1 MVCEARTM
9 LWQAIIIT
17 ENAFGEG
24 DFMEFNVCNKDTVHE
39 MVSMSE
45 KMNPSNPESEVSQ
58 EDVEEWGDADKG
70 IVVSH
75 TIAVED
81 LINAVMN
88 PASESKPL
96 ENQSSDKET
105 VQLKICKA
113 AELYSTLLKFIKS
126 QPCYLAQKVMQLH
139 ILHSTFLRK

>member
-1 MVCEARTM
+1 M
-9 LWQAIIIT
+9 
-17 ENAFGEG
+17 GEG
-24 DFMEFNVCNKDTVHE
+24 DFTGFNVHNKDTVHE

-45 KMNPSNPESEVSQ
+45 KMDPSNPESEVNQ

-70 IVVSH
+70 TVVPR

-105 VQLKICKA
+105 VPVKISKS
-113 AELYSTLLKFIKS
+113 AEMYSTLLKFTES
-126 QPCYLAQKVMQLH
+126 QPCFSAQELMQLH
-139 ILHSTFLRK
+139 ILHSTFLQK